1 MRQFFLLG
9 CAAIVLAG
17 CAKSQEAPADRG
29 VCWHAVQ
36 GKDGKIRFNKLADN
50 VPSIEYCAAALERMR
65 VKFLGLGGTASEI
78 TGAYQSW
85 YIFIDKTGV
94 STAPS
99 LTAAT
104 QTLLV
109 RTGDGRLAVPGAMPQ
124 QPDAPALPQ
133 SHTINV
139 PPPPPER

>member
-1 MRQFFLLG
+1 MRQFLLLG
-9 CAAIVLAG
+9 CAAVVLAG
-17 CAKSQEAPADRG
+17 CAQSQEAPADRG

-65 VKFLGLGGTASEI
+65 VKFLGLGGSATEI
-78 TGAYQSW
+78 TGAYQGW
-85 YIFIDKTGV
+85 YVFVDKAGV

-99 LTAAT
+99 LTAAA

-124 QPDAPALPQ
+124 QPDAPDTPQ